1 MQQPLIYFL
10 KAPLW
15 HFDKLYSS
23 KRSRIALREQTGASS
38 NSRTWRTSLHPYWAI
53 SSSAWILLPPRS
65 ASWSNQK
72 PWMTGEVRTL
82 LKERNE
88 AFRCGDGAQYSAARA
103 SLKRGI
109 REAKTAYQRRT
120 EEHLSSSNTRQVW
133 QEVQHITGYKS
144 NNLSEGES
152 RLPPL
157 SIHQHQ
163 HRLPPRA
170 VLWAPYST
178 PSTLMT
184 TPLPTPATPL
194 LNVQATPQ

>member
-1 MQQPLIYFL
+1 MLQDCSERTNWGILEQQDLEDFT
-10 KAPLW
+10 
-15 HFDKLYSS
+15 SS
-23 KRSRIALREQTGASS
+23 VLSYIKFCMDIVTTEKRVLVY
-38 NSRTWRTSLHPYWAI
+38 P
-53 SSSAWILLPPRS
+53 
-65 ASWSNQK
+65 NQK

-170 VLWAPYST
+170 VL
-178 PSTLMT
+178 
-184 TPLPTPATPL
+184 
-194 LNVQATPQ
+194 